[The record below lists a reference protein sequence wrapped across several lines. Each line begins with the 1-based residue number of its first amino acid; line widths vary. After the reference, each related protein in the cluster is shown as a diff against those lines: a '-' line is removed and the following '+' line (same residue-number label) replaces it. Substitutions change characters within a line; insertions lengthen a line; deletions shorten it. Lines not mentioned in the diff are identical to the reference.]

1 MLNDRRFRK
10 KIVAPAIF
18 LVGAAIFFVAIDR
31 GFYHVPNGEVK
42 ESLNNTFDTTFSSGL
57 EERGHPTRIII
68 PKIDLDAEVEEVGIT
83 FKGNMSTPKN
93 IGNTGW
99 YKYGTVPGELGSSV
113 IDGHVDNGFNLP
125 GVFANL
131 KNLNIGDDVYVK
143 TSENENL
150 HFVVVDKKI
159 YPYKEVPLEEVFNK
173 NDAPRLNL
181 ITCEGDW
188 IDAEQTDENRLVVY
202 TRLVE

>member
-1 MLNDRRFRK
+1 
-10 KIVAPAIF
+10 
-18 LVGAAIFFVAIDR
+18 
-31 GFYHVPNGEVK
+31 
-42 ESLNNTFDTTFSSGL
+42 
-57 EERGHPTRIII
+57 
-68 PKIDLDAEVEEVGIT
+68 DAEVEEVGIT